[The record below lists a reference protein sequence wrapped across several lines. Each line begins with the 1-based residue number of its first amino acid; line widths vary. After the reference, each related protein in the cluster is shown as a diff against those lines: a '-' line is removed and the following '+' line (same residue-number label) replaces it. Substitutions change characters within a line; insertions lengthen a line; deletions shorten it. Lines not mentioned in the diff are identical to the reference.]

1 MISYFNKNYNLPV
14 CKYRGSKVD
23 IKYPCFVSLKLD
35 GELTYIVKKGE
46 KVFSVNKSKY
56 GRYRLDYPALEEFS
70 LLNLPDG
77 IYLAELYWNEGRSK
91 EDFYSLLRNKTSNEL
106 KLAVFG
112 VLQQKEKTNY
122 TAKET
127 YNYLAELNER
137 CEEYGFSYFS
147 VVPQWKINDEEEL
160 NLLVIDYIY
169 KKDYEGLVIKNREA
183 IWREGQ
189 SINWIKIKKK
199 EREINAKNKNGEK
212 VNFKFKYGCW
222 V

>member
-1 MISYFNKNYNLPV
+1 
-14 CKYRGSKVD
+14 
-23 IKYPCFVSLKLD
+23 
-35 GELTYIVKKGE
+35 
-46 KVFSVNKSKY
+46 
-56 GRYRLDYPALEEFS
+56 
-70 LLNLPDG
+70 
-77 IYLAELYWNEGRSK
+77 
-91 EDFYSLLRNKTSNEL
+91 
-106 KLAVFG
+106 
-112 VLQQKEKTNY
+112 
-122 TAKET
+122 
-127 YNYLAELNER
+127 LNER

-199 EREINAKNKNGEK
+199 EREINTKNKNGEK